1 MTLRNLYMLIKFTS
15 KFNLLN
21 IQILINKTLQ
31 TINFTIYNNAAL
43 FGGKNTNKSNWMKS
57 SHIK

>member
-1 MTLRNLYMLIKFTS
+1 MLIKFTS

-21 IQILINKTLQ
+21 IKIMINKTLQ
-31 TINFTIYNNAAL
+31 TINFTIYNNADL
-43 FGGKNTNKSNWMKS
+43 FGDKHTNKSNWMKS